1 MQQNKNIVL
10 AGAVTAMLVA
20 PTAFA
25 TNGYF
30 SHGYSVKEKGLA
42 GAGVALAQDALAA
55 ANNPAGMVRV
65 GDRIDA
71 GVALFSPHR
80 SYTVTGNPSGPPPTY
95 FGLAPGTV
103 DSDSEYFL
111 IPHFGWNRMLGDNRA
126 VGVSVYANGGMNTD
140 WPSSVA
146 GGAGT
151 FGGGNSGGEAG
162 AGVDLAQLFV
172 NISYA
177 HQVND
182 ATAWGVSPI
191 LAYQRLEA
199 TGLAAFGALGFSS
212 DPAKLTDNG
221 HDGSFGYGAR
231 LGVTHEAQPGLAL
244 GAAYQ
249 TKMRMDELDEY
260 RGLFAEQGGFDI
272 PATATLGLAW
282 ETSPATTLMLDVQ
295 RIWYSDIKSVGEKM
309 LPGLQTAQ
317 LGDDAGAGFGWEDVT
332 TVKLGYQWTRG
343 EDWTWRVG
351 YSRCDQPI
359 PASEVLFNILAP
371 GVMEQHLTAGFT
383 QRLGEANEWSFA
395 AMYAPEK
402 EISGANPLDPAQR
415 ITLRMDEWELA
426 ASYAWKF

>member
-1 MQQNKNIVL
+1 MQQHKNIVL
-10 AGAVTAMLVA
+10 AGAIAAMLVA
-20 PTAFA
+20 PNAFA

-30 SHGYSVKEKGLA
+30 SHGYSVKEKGVA
-42 GAGVALAQDALAA
+42 GAGIALPQDSLAA

-80 SYTVTGNPSGPPPTY
+80 SYTVTGAPSGAPNS
-95 FGLAPGTV
+95 FGLVPETV

-111 IPHFGWNRMLGDNRA
+111 IPHFGWNRMLDSGRA
-126 VGVSVYANGGMNTD
+126 LGVSVYANGGMNTD
-140 WPSSVA
+140 WPSSA
-146 GGAGT
+146 GGGAGT
-151 FGGGNSGGEAG
+151 FFGGAFGGDAG

-172 NISYA
+172 NVSYA
-177 HQVND
+177 QQLNPS
-182 ATAWGVSPI
+182 TAWGISPI
-191 LAYQRLEA
+191 LAYQRFEA
-199 TGLAAFGALGFSS
+199 TGLAAFGAQGFSS

-221 HDGSFGYGAR
+221 HDSSFGYGAR
-231 LGVTHEAQPGLAL
+231 LGVMHEAQPGLTL

-249 TKMRMDELDEY
+249 TKMRMDEFDEY
-260 RGLFAEQGGFDI
+260 SGLFAEQGGFDI
-272 PATATLGLAW
+272 PATLSLGLAW
-282 ETSPATTLMLDVQ
+282 ETSPATTLVLDVQ

-317 LGDDAGAGFGWEDVT
+317 LGDDDGAGFGWEDVT
-332 TVKLGYQWTRG
+332 TIKLGYQWTRG
-343 EDWTWRVG
+343 EDWIWRVG

-359 PASEVLFNILAP
+359 PSSEVLFNILAP
-371 GVMEQHLTAGFT
+371 GVMEQHITAGFT
-383 QRLGEANEWSFA
+383 QRLGQTNEWSFA

-402 EISGANPLDPAQR
+402 EISGANPLDPGQR